1 MMHEI
6 LSQCSLYLQELAEL
20 EEIFWIREIKI
31 VEIMH
36 DWCYRSQEDKLHP
49 AFRSHQQSRP

>member
-1 MMHEI
+1 MYEI

-36 DWCYRSQEDKLHP
+36 DWCYRSQEDKLPP
-49 AFRSHQQSRP
+49 AFKSHQQSRP